1 MLYLDYAKQM
11 QNGYI
16 LNFFADDEKDI
27 EEVSGGK
34 EFITRNGL
42 SYGSPL
48 AGSTIV
54 ITNPDKTKTTF
65 ILNDNGEWK
74 ESKMITVNNAYTGYP
89 WLDPR
94 AGSIGIGLEDMNGW
108 QTVIEIPEWALGMRW
123 RGSLDENKT
132 YLAICTNEHTSSDKE
147 VDQHVFTCKMKKFHT
162 EEGYDIYFLVNAE
175 SENTSKELV
184 GFVSGFDSPIDFS
197 TTKFALSIGQ
207 NGDTEYYPF
216 GDYYLRIKDK
226 SLTVANVI
234 VLELNQ

>member
-1 MLYLDYAKQM
+1 MLYLDYAKQV

-16 LNFFADDEKDI
+16 LNFFADNEKDI

-65 ILNDNGEWK
+65 VLNDNGEWK

-108 QTVIEIPEWALGMRW
+108 QTVTEIPEWVPGMGW
-123 RGSLDENKT
+123 YGSLDENKT
-132 YLAICTNEHTSSDKE
+132 YLAICTNKRTNSDE
-147 VDQHVFTCKMKKFHT
+147 GVYQRVFTCKMKKYRA
-162 EEGYDIYFLVNAE
+162 EEGLDTYFLVNAE
-175 SENTSKELV
+175 SENTAEELITLI
-184 GFVSGFDSPIDFS
+184 GNFDNSIDFS
-197 TTKFALSIGQ
+197 TTKFVLNASQ
-207 NGDTEYYPF
+207 YGDDGYYPL

-226 SLTVANVI
+226 NLTSANVI
-234 VLELNQ
+234 VLELN

>member
-16 LNFFADDEKDI
+16 LNFFADNEKDI

-65 ILNDNGEWK
+65 VLNNNGEWK
-74 ESKMITVNNAYTGYP
+74 ESKMITVNSAYTGFP

-94 AGSIGIGLEDMNGW
+94 SGLIGIGLEDMDGW
-108 QTVIEIPEWALGMRW
+108 QTVTEIPEFVEGMEW
-123 RGSLDENKT
+123 HGSLDENKT
-132 YLAICTNEHTSSDKE
+132 YLAICSNNKTGEGEGNQEIY
-147 VDQHVFTCKMKKFHT
+147 QHAFTCKMKHY
-162 EEGYDIYFLVNAE
+162 ERYDEYFLVNVESKNTAE
-175 SENTSKELV
+175 ELDAFSTSSV
-184 GFVSGFDSPIDFS
+184 DSTKIDFS
-197 TTKFALSIGQ
+197 TTTFMLSIGP
-207 NGDTEYYPF
+207 GPYRYTLEDRW
-216 GDYYLRIKDK
+216 LRIKDEK
-226 SLTVANVI
+226 LTSANVI
-234 VLELNQ
+234 VLELN